1 MGKSKEI
8 VQLRQRV
15 LKDGRVSLYLTYR
28 LNGKRYYDYPRLYL
42 LPSSEK
48 GSASKNKETMRV
60 ALALQAKM
68 ILELTQNRAGIEVVR
83 EPSKLLL
90 SQWVEHVL
98 KVKEETTRGVES
110 VHTIASVYR
119 HVMEYAG
126 EKAKLS
132 DIDKRFC
139 EGFISYLRKAKG
151 KFGEPL
157 SPVTKREYLSKF
169 GTLIRMAVR
178 DGLLPYNPLDRID
191 PKEKFPSTDSERT
204 YLTID
209 EVRRIAVTDTKRP
222 IVKQAFM
229 FACFCGLRISD
240 IKQLRW
246 KDMEEFTDLEGN
258 KRVRLTKRMQ
268 KTQRNVS
275 YILSNEAIKW
285 LPEKKGELVFE
296 GLPCLPNICVHVKRL
311 AKDAGI
317 DKVVSFHTARHTFAT
332 MMLTLGAD
340 LYTTSKLLGH
350 SRITTTEIYAKIVD
364 KKKDE
369 AMGLI
374 DKFFDD

>member
-1 MGKSKEI
+1 MGKTKEI

-28 LNGKRYYDYPRLYL
+28 LNGKRYYEYPKLYL
-42 LPSSEK
+42 LPTSEK

-60 ALALQAKM
+60 ALAVQAKR
-68 ILELTQNRAGIEVVR
+68 ILELTQNRGGIEVVQ
-83 EPSKLLL
+83 EPSKMLL
-90 SQWVEHVL
+90 SQWVGHVM
-98 KVKEETTRGVES
+98 KVKEETTRGKES
-110 VHTIASVYR
+110 VNTIANIFR
-119 HVMEYAG
+119 HVMAYAG
-126 EKAKLS
+126 EKARLS

-157 SPVTKREYLSKF
+157 APVTKREYLSKF
-169 GTLIRMAVR
+169 GTMLRMAVR
-178 DGLLPYNPLDRID
+178 DGLLPNNPLDRID
-191 PKEKFPSTDSERT
+191 PKDKFPSTDSERT

-209 EVRRIAVTDTKRP
+209 EVRRIAETDTKRP
-222 IVKQAFM
+222 LIKKAFM
-229 FACFCGLRISD
+229 FACFCGLRVSD

-246 KDMEEFTDLEGN
+246 TDLEEFTDLEGN
-258 KRVRLTKRMQ
+258 RRVRLTKRMQ
-268 KTQRNVS
+268 KTQRSVS
-275 YILSNEAIKW
+275 YVLPNEAVKW
-285 LPEKKGELVFE
+285 LPERRGELVFD
-296 GLPCLPNICVHVKRL
+296 GLPSLPNICVHVKRL
-311 AKDAGI
+311 AKAAGI

-364 KKKDE
+364 RKKDE